1 MLKFAVFAAFL
12 VLAVVTAGTFGAIH
26 DQISYTVSPEY
37 FTKFKFF
44 QFHLLDPEVPERLR
58 VALVGVI
65 ASWWMGI
72 PLGLLAGAAGFLQP
86 TAAGMLRALLLS
98 LAVIVGFTLLFAL
111 GGLVYGYTRTTHLNL
126 HDYAGWFIPPR
137 LVHPRNFICAGYMHN
152 SAYLGGLL
160 AVPVAWAFH
169 IYYRR
174 RAAKRDGLV
183 DIRSATPRA
192 IH

>member
-1 MLKFAVFAAFL
+1 MRKLAVFAAFL
-12 VLAVVTAGTFGAIH
+12 VLAVLTAGAFGALH
-26 DQISYTVSPEY
+26 DQISYTVSNEY

-58 VALVGVI
+58 AATVGVL

-86 TAAGMLRALLLS
+86 TASQMLKALLLS
-98 LAVIVGFTLLFAL
+98 LAVITGFTLLVAL
-111 GGLVYGYTRTTHLNL
+111 AGLVYGYSRTTNL
-126 HDYAGWFIPPR
+126 DLHNYAGWFIPQN

-152 SAYLGGLL
+152 SAYLGGVL
-160 AVPVAWAFH
+160 AIPVAWAFH

-174 RAAKRDGLV
+174 RAVTRGA
-183 DIRSATPRA
+183 
-192 IH
+192 